1 MSEEPPTEP
10 NHALVSGNPGSD
22 FDLELGELS
31 ALTSD
36 CAIALFDA
44 DGCVSVWNAGARR
57 LTGYDAETIVGNHY
71 RTIFPADARDDGRPD
86 RLLEH
91 ARAEGTVEA
100 DGWRLGGDDSRLWVR
115 ETVATI
121 HADGAVGVP
130 VDATADL
137 TGYVW
142 VVRDRTD
149 DHERAQR
156 LRSETAFT
164 ESILE
169 AQPDILYAFD
179 TEGSLIEWNEQF
191 ERVSGYDAAELE
203 GVDPLTF
210 IAPEDRD
217 HIAEAID
224 RILEEGARVTAEGR
238 VLTKDG
244 RRIPYEFN
252 SARIV
257 DDGDVLGFTGVGRD
271 ISDRRAR
278 ERELERLERLNAV
291 IRTIDETIVTADS
304 REEIET
310 VIVEKFAAADAY
322 RFGVIGRASGVATG
336 EGYSW
341 EPTSWAGIDATG
353 AEKCA
358 SFVDPPADADGEPA
372 LETQTVQRYRD
383 LRDHPHDEWRRH
395 AREHDHGAVAVV
407 PITASE
413 QPLGALVIGT
423 DEPSA
428 FPDREREVLREFGG
442 TIGHA
447 INTMAVR
454 RLLYQDTVVELEFE
468 STDRGDA
475 CIRLSD
481 YLDCELSVDHVLP
494 LTGQVFVYYVTVSNA
509 DPSRVREAVRDDEAI
524 TDHRLIDA
532 DDDESYWECVV
543 HNATIAE
550 AVAGYGARLQSKTV
564 RDGVAELT
572 IHLSSDVAL
581 SEFVD
586 TILAAYPD
594 SKLRSKRTVERPVET
609 HGDFRRTV
617 ESLLTDKQRTAL
629 EAAYHGGY
637 FEWPTRDSDAGE
649 IADRLGIAR
658 QTFHQHLRVA
668 QAKLLSAYFGE
679 AE

>member
-1 MSEEPPTEP
+1 MTSDPSNERNT
-10 NHALVSGNPGSD
+10 AIASD
-22 FDLELGELS
+22 FEVEISDLSTLV
-31 ALTSD
+31 SD

-44 DGCVSVWNAGARR
+44 DGFVTAWNAGARR
-57 LTGYDAETIVGNHY
+57 LTGYDAETIVGDHY
-71 RTIFPADARDDGRPD
+71 RSLFPADARDDGRPEQ
-86 RLLEH
+86 LLER

-121 HADGAVGVP
+121 RADGEAGVP
-130 VDATADL
+130 VESTADL
-137 TGYVW
+137 QGYVW

-149 DHERAQR
+149 DHERAQQ

-191 ERVSGYDAAELE
+191 ERVFGYDPAELE

-238 VLTKDG
+238 IVTEDG

-257 DDGDVLGFTGVGRD
+257 DGGDVLGFTGVGRD
-271 ISDRRAR
+271 ISDRKAR
-278 ERELERLERLNAV
+278 ERELERLERLNAI
-291 IRTIDETIVTADS
+291 IRTIDETMVTTDS
-304 REEIET
+304 REEVET
-310 VIVEKFAAADAY
+310 VIVDRFAATDAY
-322 RFGVIGRASGVATG
+322 QFAVIGRAGGVATG
-336 EGYSW
+336 DGYSW
-341 EPTSWAGIDATG
+341 EPTAWAGIDATG
-353 AEKCA
+353 AEGCA
-358 SFVDPPADADGEPA
+358 SFVEPPVGTDGDPA
-372 LETQTVQRYRD
+372 LETRTVQRYRG
-383 LRDHPHDEWRRH
+383 LRDHPLEEWRCH
-395 AREHDHGAVAVV
+395 AREHDYGAVAVV
-407 PITASE
+407 PITATE

-423 DEPSA
+423 DEPLA
-428 FPDREREVLREFGG
+428 FPDREREVFREFGG

-447 INTMAVR
+447 INTMTVR
-454 RLLYQDTVVELEFE
+454 QLLYQDTVVELEFK

-481 YLDCELSVDHVLP
+481 DLGCDLSVEHVLP
-494 LTGQVFVYYVTVSNA
+494 LTSQVFIYYVTVSDV
-509 DPSRVREAVRDDEAI
+509 DPSRVREAARDDEAI

-532 DDDESYWECVV
+532 DDHESHWECVV
-543 HNATIAE
+543 RNATIAE
-550 AVAGYGARLQSKTV
+550 SFTGYGARLRSKTI

-572 IHLSSDVAL
+572 VQVSTDVAL
-581 SEFVD
+581 PEFVD
-586 TILAAYPD
+586 TITATYPD
-594 SKLRSKRTVERPVET
+594 SELRSKQTVERPVET

-637 FEWPTRDSDAGE
+637 FEWPTRDSDASE

-668 QAKLLSAYFGE
+668 QAKLLSAYFGDVD
-679 AE
+679 